1 MSEMRSETDGNYE
14 DFHYF
19 RAAGNKTQEQGT
31 NYHNHPFSPGL
42 YSSLHVPLL
51 FYLKKKKIPPFS
63 PSLPPSIFVWEPLVG
78 ELESRAA
85 PKKLTKGNVKSQLI

>member
-1 MSEMRSETDGNYE
+1 MRSETDGNYE

-51 FYLKKKKIPPFS
+51 FYLKKKKKNS
-63 PSLPPSIFVWEPLVG
+63 ALQSITSTIHFRLG
-78 ELESRAA
+78 ASRR
-85 PKKLTKGNVKSQLI
+85 